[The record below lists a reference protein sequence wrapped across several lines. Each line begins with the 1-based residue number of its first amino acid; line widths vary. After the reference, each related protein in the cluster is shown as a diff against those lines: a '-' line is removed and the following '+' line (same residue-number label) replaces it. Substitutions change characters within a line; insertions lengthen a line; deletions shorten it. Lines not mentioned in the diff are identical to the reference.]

1 MWATPVITVLL
12 WLTIFMEIG
21 IMYLVT
27 IYGGVAQL
35 GERLNGIQEASGSIP
50 LISTI
55 KNVET
60 TGFFNPRGF
69 FVSISRT

>member
-1 MWATPVITVLL
+1 
-12 WLTIFMEIG
+12 
-21 IMYLVT
+21 MYLVT
-27 IYGGVAQL
+27 VSGGVAQL

-60 TGFFNPRGF
+60 TRVFNSGGFLYLQ
-69 FVSISRT
+69 ISRVANLRLALYLHHCL